1 MDAFVP
7 RVQPEPL
14 VANQR
19 AALRQ
24 QRRRQR
30 ERPADGEP
38 EPHFALE
45 EQRQETYAGHAQPR
59 SPDEDGL
66 GRNLDVTA

>member
-1 MDAFVP
+1 VDAFVP

-14 VANQR
+14 VANPH
-19 AALRQ
+19 AVVRQ
-24 QRRRQR
+24 QRRRRR
-30 ERPADGEP
+30 ERPGDDAQ

-45 EQRQETYAGHAQPR
+45 EERQESHAGHAQPR